1 MKYDYTESKLTHTNL
16 LFYCHKG
23 YVMAGKYDSLVE
35 RFLVAEPIHRL
46 AARMILVA
54 LQEDAIEPLADAY
67 YAGVNDAQGVALLDL
82 MADIGGYE
90 ALNILRDIL
99 KHEKK
104 RRKLRIAAAEG
115 MMRNH
120 DNLSEKEAK
129 AVQRFLDKHAPNK

>member
-1 MKYDYTESKLTHTNL
+1 
-16 LFYCHKG
+16 
-23 YVMAGKYDSLVE
+23 MAGKYDSLVE

-67 YAGVNDAQGVALLDL
+67 YAGVNDEQGIALLNL
-82 MADIGGYE
+82 IADIGGYE

-104 RRKLRIAAAEG
+104 RRKVRIAAAQG
-115 MMRNH
+115 LIHNQ
-120 DNLSEKEAK
+120 DNLSEREVK
-129 AVQRFLDKHAPNK
+129 AIQRFLDKHAPKKKP